1 MEETCITCKHVKF
14 DKIWGEYKCLKHGHR
29 MYKIASRASCSD
41 YAKQDLSQASDNLE
55 VEE

>member
-29 MYKIASRASCSD
+29 MYKIVNRALCSD
-41 YAKQDLSQASDNLE
+41 YAKQDLSQASDDLE
-55 VEE
+55 EE

>member
-41 YAKQDLSQASDNLE
+41 YVKQDLSQASDNLE